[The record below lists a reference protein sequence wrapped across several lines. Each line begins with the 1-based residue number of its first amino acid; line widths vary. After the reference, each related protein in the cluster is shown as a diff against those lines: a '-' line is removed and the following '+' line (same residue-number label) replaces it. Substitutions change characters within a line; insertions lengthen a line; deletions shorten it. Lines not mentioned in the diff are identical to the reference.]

1 MNSLPPDPWYV
12 LGLEKSADK
21 SEIRSAYK
29 KLVLKCHPD
38 KVQDP
43 TLKAEKQDEFQKVQ
57 QAYELL
63 NNDGER
69 IKYEDQV
76 KLMELRKKAA
86 MLAKSSSNTSAAR
99 TPPMK
104 QYSFDARTSDA
115 RYKPATQPAPPA
127 AKIYTQYTTHSRS
140 HEDAPRAYAVYEA
153 EPRSARRTA
162 STDYAKTSSRRER
175 DRDEERRDREK
186 EDKRRRREEEEKEK
200 ERERLFR
207 RAEKKRLDKER
218 KHESEEKLRRRR
230 DPYIENYADEEEQ
243 VYIAAKPEK
252 KKSSSS
258 SKKHAEPRERER
270 SSRREEHEEA
280 IPIRLEPRKKKTD
293 EYIHFAADYIERT
306 RAKATAQSPGAY
318 QEGFTKFSPPLAP
331 SPPPVDPFEEES
343 LRRSALR
350 AAGRRPSNDTPKK
363 EKSSSSRRQTS
374 KEDFDFP
381 DSGGQRIPTL
391 AKSYS
396 VPSPQMTAGSP
407 PRVSRSNTAQEAYS
421 RNIPP
426 PPSFSRSKT
435 WAVSE
440 EAEHMTRDSF
450 TTPYYESEEEQQPRR
465 HRSRRTPETVR
476 HKVSDDGKVLN
487 MEGYSYS
494 ESPSSR
500 RHGLHQSRS
509 SGSNAYTSSNGFK
522 VKTTPD
528 YSVEDVAYSQVP
540 MSAHASAGNYR
551 VPAY

>member
-1 MNSLPPDPWYV
+1 MNSLPPDPWHV

-29 KLVLKCHPD
+29 KLVLRCHPD

-63 NNDGER
+63 NNDAER

-76 KLMELRKKAA
+76 KLMELRKKSA

-104 QYSFDARTSDA
+104 QYSFDARTPDA
-115 RYKPATQPAPPA
+115 RYKPAPQAAPPA

-175 DRDEERRDREK
+175 DRDEERRDRDK
-186 EDKRRRREEEEKEK
+186 EERRRKREEEEKE
-200 ERERLFR
+200 RERQVR
-207 RAEKKRLDKER
+207 RAEKKRIDKER
-218 KHESEEKLRRRR
+218 KHDSDEKFRRRR

-243 VYIAAKPEK
+243 VYIASKSEK
-252 KKSSSS
+252 KKSSSSS

-270 SSRREEHEEA
+270 SSRREEHDEA

-293 EYIHFAADYIERT
+293 EYIHFAADYIERS
-306 RAKATAQSPGAY
+306 RAKATGQSPGPY

-331 SPPPVDPFEEES
+331 SPPPVDSFEEDS
-343 LRRSALR
+343 VRRAALR
-350 AAGRRPSNDTPKK
+350 AAGRRSSNDTPKK

-381 DSGGQRIPTL
+381 DSGQRIPTL

-396 VPSPQMTAGSP
+396 VPSPQMAGGSP

-421 RNIPP
+421 RNIPQ

-487 MEGYSYS
+487 MDGYAYG

-500 RHGLHQSRS
+500 RHAFHQSRS
-509 SGSNAYTSSNGFK
+509 SGSNAYTSNGFK

-528 YSVEDVAYSQVP
+528 YGVDDVAYSQVP
-540 MSAHASAGNYR
+540 MSAHASTGTYR